1 MDTEDEFGK
10 CLKKQC
16 LDSNKENAN
25 PNIIS
30 PFLNKL
36 TNISFGSDD
45 FMQNEDGKN
54 YFHTMFK
61 DVPSNE
67 LSDPKKP
74 PSKVKT
80 AKRKP
85 KAVNKTTYQ
94 SLRTPRSGLTMCQM
108 MDATRTPEQV
118 VSFLQ
123 EQGCLQLNRQCPSCD
138 NPMVLVDRCEKLQ
151 SKYFQCNRRHENGT
165 RCRKTISVM
174 RDFFFFSMPTCR
186 YLHSFGFYG
195 VFVKGC
201 IMIGLFGIW
210 VCLQGL
216 LLIG

>member
-1 MDTEDEFGK
+1 MDSEAEFEK
-10 CLKKQC
+10 CFNQQC

-67 LSDPKKP
+67 LSNPKKP

-80 AKRKP
+80 AKCKP
-85 KAVNKTTYQ
+85 KAVNKTTYL
-94 SLRTPRSGLTMCQM
+94 LRTYYQTV
-108 MDATRTPEQV
+108 T
-118 VSFLQ
+118 
-123 EQGCLQLNRQCPSCD
+123 
-138 NPMVLVDRCEKLQ
+138 
-151 SKYFQCNRRHENGT
+151 
-165 RCRKTISVM
+165 
-174 RDFFFFSMPTCR
+174 
-186 YLHSFGFYG
+186 
-195 VFVKGC
+195 
-201 IMIGLFGIW
+201 
-210 VCLQGL
+210 
-216 LLIG
+216 

>member
-1 MDTEDEFGK
+1 MDSEDEFEN

-54 YFHTMFK
+54 YFHKMFK
-61 DVPSNE
+61 DVPGNE

-80 AKRKP
+80 AKHKP
-85 KAVNKTTYQ
+85 KAGKKT
-94 SLRTPRSGLTMCQM
+94 
-108 MDATRTPEQV
+108 
-118 VSFLQ
+118 
-123 EQGCLQLNRQCPSCD
+123 
-138 NPMVLVDRCEKLQ
+138 
-151 SKYFQCNRRHENGT
+151 
-165 RCRKTISVM
+165 
-174 RDFFFFSMPTCR
+174 
-186 YLHSFGFYG
+186 
-195 VFVKGC
+195 
-201 IMIGLFGIW
+201 
-210 VCLQGL
+210 
-216 LLIG
+216 